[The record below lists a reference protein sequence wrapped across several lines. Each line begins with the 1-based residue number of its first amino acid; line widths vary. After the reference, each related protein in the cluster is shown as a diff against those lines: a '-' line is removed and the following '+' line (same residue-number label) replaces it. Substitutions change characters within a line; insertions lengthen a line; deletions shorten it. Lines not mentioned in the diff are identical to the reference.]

1 MRRESKRNKIII
13 FILAGIVCLMG
24 IGYAAFSTK
33 LNITGTS
40 KISSDWNIKIISANV
55 KDKSE
60 KAENVKNTY
69 SELTADLE
77 ANLYNPGDYVEY
89 DIVIENAGS
98 FDAKLETLGITN
110 SNNEAVLITSTGFTK
125 GETLYKNTSKTLKV
139 KIEYNENYEG
149 DASGTSGESTVNLGF
164 TQNSEGTIVPTVDH
178 LVTYDYTT
186 NGGESTTAENA
197 YIAEGEQIDLS
208 YTASKE
214 NYEFLG
220 WNTNPQASE
229 GLTSLNMGTSDITLY
244 AIFKALDE
252 TPPVIE
258 NVSTTSTT
266 NSITVVVTASEDIS
280 SIEKYAFK
288 IDSGEY
294 IDTGM
299 NNSYTFT
306 GLSQDTEH
314 DISVKVTNNVGLQSE
329 STKKVNTIA
338 LNVPTFSEE
347 DLIGETTGPTEVSTS
362 TSGTYAWTET
372 NGVWKSGNYNV
383 HSSTSTLTFSFTL
396 EDTQTISFDWS
407 VSSESASY
415 DYLYYTIYKNGSTV
429 SGTGTSTK
437 IGGTSYGTNE
447 ATLTYKHVTKS
458 LDAGTYEVT
467 FTYRKDSSQH
477 SGLDRGYVKNF
488 DAGTSTVIGPIGKTV
503 TINYPEGE
511 GLTYEY
517 KKDSGE
523 WTTATQNQ
531 KVEFTESG
539 TLVAR
544 VSDGINTESASYSAV
559 IPKTMEEF
567 IDTLP
572 LVTNGDGLY
581 KDSYEENVYTYRGA
595 NPNNYVTFNGEQW
608 RIISVNTSDNT
619 IKIMRNAVLSD
630 RQFDTTNGRYQG
642 SSGYCNNSSYGCNIW
657 GSTSTLYDTNLS
669 PITTL
674 GREYNGTKYTLPTA
688 EAPLNTYLNGEYY
701 NGLNATAKSMVKED
715 AVYKVGVLYNNNTS
729 MSQDMEQVNAAK
741 WKGKVGLIDATEYV
755 RASTN
760 SSCTGVY
767 AYSYSSSCYNNSSS
781 HNWVYLNDIWWTLSP
796 YSLSGSTLVWY
807 VTSSGAFNSYTAYS
821 SYGVRPVLTLK
832 SNIQITGGTGTS
844 SSPYTLGV

>member
-1 MRRESKRNKIII
+1 MYREKRRNKIII
-13 FILAGIVCLMG
+13 MILIGIICLMG
-24 IGYAAFSTK
+24 VGYAAFNTR

-40 KISSDWNIKIISANV
+40 NISSDWNIKIISADV
-55 KDKSE
+55 TDTGGDG
-60 KAENVKNTY
+60 ENVKNNYTD
-69 SELTADLE
+69 LTADLE
-77 ANLYNPGDYVEY
+77 ANLYGKGDYVEY
-89 DIVIENAGS
+89 SIIVENAGT

-110 SNNEAVLITSTGFTK
+110 SNNEAVKITSSGLTK
-125 GETLYKNTSKTLKV
+125 GQTLYKNTTATLKV
-139 KIEYNENYEG
+139 KIEYNSSYEG
-149 DASGTSGESTVNLGF
+149 DASGTSGESTVDLDF
-164 TQNSEGTIVPTVDH
+164 VQNSEGTIVPTVDH

-329 STKKVNTIA
+329 STKKVNTVA

-372 NGVWKSGNYNV
+372 NGVWKSGNHNV

-407 VSSESASY
+407 VSSESTSY

-503 TINYPEGE
+503 TITYPEGE
-511 GLTYEY
+511 NLTYEY
-517 KKDSGE
+517 QINGGE
-523 WTTATQNQ
+523 WQQATQIEE
-531 KVEFTESG
+531 VEFNENG
-539 TLVAR
+539 TIVAR
-544 VSDGINTESASYSAV
+544 VSDGINSESATLVVS
-559 IPKTMEEF
+559 IPIYMDFKGQKLE
-567 IDTLP
+567 I
-572 LVTNGDGLY
+572 VSSGDGLY
-581 KDSYEENVYTYRGA
+581 VDGYEDNVYTYRGS
-595 NPNNYVTFNGEQW
+595 NPNNYITFNGESW
-608 RIISVNTSDNT
+608 RIVSVNTSDNT
-619 IKIMRNAVLSD
+619 MKIIRSSVLED
-630 RQFDTTNGRYQG
+630 RAYDTDSNGRYN
-642 SSGYCNNSSYGCNIW
+642 SSQYCNHSSFGCNIY
-657 GSTSTLYDTNLS
+657 GSTSSLYNTSGSAISTLA
-669 PITTL
+669 
-674 GREYNGTKYTLPTA
+674 RQVNGTKYQLPSK
-688 EAPLNTYLNGEYY
+688 ESEISTYLNGTYY
-701 NGLNATAKSMVKED
+701 NSLNATARSMIINGE
-715 AVYKVGVLYNNNTS
+715 YK
-729 MSQDMEQVNAAK
+729 AAPVSSNSISNISTQIGYASEAI
-741 WKGKVGLIDATEYV
+741 WKGKVGLLDATEYM
-755 RASTN
+755 RATTG
-760 SSCTGVY
+760 SSVSSNNWLNISDYYWTMSP
-767 AYSYSSSCYNNSSS
+767 YSYSRSY
-781 HNWVYLNDIWWTLSP
+781 Y
-796 YSLSGSTLVWY
+796 VWG
-807 VTSSGAFNSYTAYS
+807 VHSSGAFYNTSADNSR
-821 SYGVRPVLTLK
+821 GVRPVLTLA
-832 SNIQITGGTGTS
+832 SNVQITGGVGS
-844 SSPYTLGV
+844 SSDPYTLGLTSGQF